1 MNQGKI
7 RMSDAMRRL
16 NALAPQGA
24 PAALGDSLK
33 GEFLRHHARRK
44 RIQAARI
51 SLLAAGLAA
60 AAALS
65 VFVLWPRSTSN
76 RARQENPQTLLQP
89 KPIAAG
95 LVEST
100 APQPQVHKSAARAR
114 RSTGIPARALKNP
127 PSDTDR
133 FVALPTYDPA
143 IPIGDLQM
151 VRLDL
156 PGRALQ
162 LVGFHVPEDIA
173 DGRVVADILLAQD
186 GTPYALRLVQS
197 SQTSSVTKEQ

>member
-1 MNQGKI
+1 MNQHEN

-24 PAALGDSLK
+24 PAALGDRLK
-33 GEFLRHHARRK
+33 EEFLRHDARRK
-44 RIQAARI
+44 RIQAVRI

-65 VFVLWPRSTSN
+65 VLVLWPRSTSN
-76 RARQENPQTLLQP
+76 HARQENPQTSPQP
-89 KPIAAG
+89 EPLSAG
-95 LVEST
+95 LIEPIT
-100 APQPQVHKSAARAR
+100 PQPQVHKSVARAR
-114 RSTGIPARALKNP
+114 RSTKTPARALKNAA
-127 PSDTDR
+127 SDADR

-173 DGRVVADILLAQD
+173 DGRVVADVLLAQD

-197 SQTSSVTKEQ
+197 SETSSVTKEQ